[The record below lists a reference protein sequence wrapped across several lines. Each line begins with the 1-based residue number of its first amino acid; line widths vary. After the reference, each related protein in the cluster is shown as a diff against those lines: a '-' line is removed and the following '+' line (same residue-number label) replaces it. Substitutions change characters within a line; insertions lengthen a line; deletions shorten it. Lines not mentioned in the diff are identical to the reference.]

1 MARFWKRSEDRIERL
16 LRSNRR
22 APNDDFASS
31 ILDRISASQQAPRR
45 VGSPRRLGL
54 ALALAVASLA
64 LVAAL
69 GGVTAA
75 SAGLGGIFHVASN
88 ATTHTTSTTNKKD
101 SDDKGSKGTK
111 GDDPDGDK
119 DDQKGDDEH
128 DGDHHQY
135 KVGICHRSEHGTK
148 FKLIFV
154 APQAVPAHLAHG
166 DHLPVNGKC

>member
-16 LRSNRR
+16 LRSSRR
-22 APNDDFASS
+22 TPTEDFASS
-31 ILDRISASQQAPRR
+31 ILDRISVSQHVPRR
-45 VGSPRRLGL
+45 RLGSPRRLGL
-54 ALALAVASLA
+54 ALALSIASLA
-64 LVAAL
+64 LIAAL

-75 SAGLGGIFHVASN
+75 SAGLGGIFHVAS
-88 ATTHTTSTTNKKD
+88 TTHTTSTINTKD
-101 SDDKGSKGTK
+101 SDDKGTKGTK
-111 GDDPDGDK
+111 GDDPDGDA